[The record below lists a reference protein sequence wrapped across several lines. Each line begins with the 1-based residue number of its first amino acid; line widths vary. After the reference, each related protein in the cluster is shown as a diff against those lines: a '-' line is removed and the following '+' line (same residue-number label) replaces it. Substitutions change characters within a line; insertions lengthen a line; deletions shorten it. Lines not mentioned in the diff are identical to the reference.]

1 MVCHHPAKSGEHS
14 YCGTRDKM
22 FLVCHVIPQNH
33 VVKES

>member
-22 FLVCHVIPQNH
+22 FLVCHVIR
-33 VVKES
+33 KIT